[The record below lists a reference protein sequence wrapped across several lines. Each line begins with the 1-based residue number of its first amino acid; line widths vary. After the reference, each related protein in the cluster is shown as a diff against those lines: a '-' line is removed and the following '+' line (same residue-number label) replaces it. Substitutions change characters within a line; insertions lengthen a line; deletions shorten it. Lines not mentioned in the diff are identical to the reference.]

1 MSVYCNSLFSSSP
14 CVRQKS
20 DDSVLIDITTDE
32 VPLSQTQQILDQQLI
47 PPIDD
52 VPLCISDSTAPKN
65 PDDDEP
71 LLSLGDVQ
79 QNLTLNLL
87 IQGQGLELPSLI
99 SPPLP
104 TSTSQSQQSFHL
116 NDQSNSLVQNKISQ
130 SEPIICSTPTDHRQF
145 ESFLSYLDESVDNVI
160 VDPEKGGDALMEEID
175 SAIKEAEIKAEKQK
189 EKIEASEKS
198 AADLL
203 SQFQTGRLCA
213 DF

>member
-52 VPLCISDSTAPKN
+52 VPLCISDSTTPKSL
-65 PDDDEP
+65 DDDEP

-104 TSTSQSQQSFHL
+104 TSTSHSQQSFHL

-130 SEPIICSTPTDHRQF
+130 SEPIISSTPTDHRQF

-203 SQFQTGRLCA
+203 SQFQTGMC
-213 DF
+213 